1 MVIYNYRGI
10 THRRYGML
18 REKVE
23 REIDT
28 SFKVIINFLYN
39 NDEKMA
45 TYAIDSF
52 RAKVEFAN
60 AIGLIT
66 LDEWF
71 FLNRACALI

>member
-1 MVIYNYRGI
+1 
-10 THRRYGML
+10 ML

-23 REIDT
+23 REIDV
-28 SFKVIINFLYN
+28 SFKVIINFLHA
-39 NDEKMA
+39 NDEEMFK
-45 TYAIDSF
+45 YAIDSF
-52 RAKVEFAN
+52 RAKIEFAN